1 MLLSPGGSEGK
12 ESICNVGDLS
22 LISGSGRSPG
32 EENGNPLQ
40 YSCLENPMDRRACQA
55 TVHRVAKSQ
64 TQLSN
69 FTLMLLSCKL
79 FILIH
84 EMVMGFLRLR
94 EVGIFN
100 REVIPSFSPDPS
112 AVKSIDTVETAD
124 PTLGI
129 QEQQTDLTDSAWHGK
144 ASHRGVWFQD
154 SE

>member
-12 ESICNVGDLS
+12 ESACSVGDLS
-22 LISGSGRSPG
+22 LISGSGRSPR

-40 YSCLENPMDRRACQA
+40 YSCLENPMDRGAWQA

-64 TQLSN
+64 QLSN
-69 FTLMLLSCKL
+69 FTLMLLSCKS
-79 FILIH
+79 FIFIH
-84 EMVMGFLRLR
+84 EMVMGFLRLS

-100 REVIPSFSPDPS
+100 REVIPSFSHDPS
-112 AVKSIDTVETAD
+112 AVKSIDTVDTVD

-144 ASHRGVWFQD
+144 ASHRGIWFQD